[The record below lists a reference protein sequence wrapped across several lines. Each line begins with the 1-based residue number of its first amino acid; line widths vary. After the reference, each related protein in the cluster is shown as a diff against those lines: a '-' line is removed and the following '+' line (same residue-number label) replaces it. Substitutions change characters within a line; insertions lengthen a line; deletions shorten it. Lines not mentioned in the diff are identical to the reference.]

1 MSDTAGGLATQSP
14 LTRALG
20 VTALASSLVVIL
32 LGLVT
37 TPPDVIQGD
46 AVRMLYIHVP
56 SITLAYVAFFV
67 TWVASVGYLIP
78 RFRKPRLDQIAGAS
92 AEVGVVF
99 TGLFLISGMIW
110 GKLTWGTYWQ
120 WDARLTTTA
129 LLFVLYLGYLALRR
143 LPSSVE
149 VRGKRSAIVAL
160 IAFVNV
166 PITHYS
172 VTWWRTLHQGAS
184 LKVVD
189 SELEGDMLFALFFGM
204 IAFALIYGWAFVH
217 RFRLQQLEDA
227 NAALAVQR
235 AVARRMEVAR

>member
-1 MSDTAGGLATQSP
+1 LSDTAGGLATQSP